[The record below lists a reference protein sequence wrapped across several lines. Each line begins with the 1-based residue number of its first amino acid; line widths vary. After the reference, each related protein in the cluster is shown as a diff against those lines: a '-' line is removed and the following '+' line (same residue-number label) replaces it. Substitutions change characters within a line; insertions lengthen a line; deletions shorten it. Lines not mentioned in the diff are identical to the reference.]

1 MSFSQPGNLHPTL
14 WRTCRILANKTRL
27 EILRELCA
35 HPDQRVSE
43 IAHRL
48 GLSLP
53 LASQALRA
61 LNARGLL
68 LARRI
73 GPFVYYSPIANR
85 SIQNSVHLL
94 SVIRQT
100 FAADAHPCKNIIQYA
115 SAFTQPRRL
124 LIIQT
129 LSGQRPMQLRNIVF
143 KTKISRRALR
153 RHLDKLHARGF
164 LECVDG
170 SYACSVPRHR
180 FARLLMQLTHDE

>member
-1 MSFSQPGNLHPTL
+1 MSLLQPDGLHPTL
-14 WRTCRILANKTRL
+14 WRTCRILANRTRL
-27 EILRELCA
+27 GILRELCA

-73 GPFVYYSPIANR
+73 GPLVYYSPIANR
-85 SIQNSVHLL
+85 SIQDSIRLL

-100 FAADAHPCKNIIQYA
+100 FAADMHPCENIMQYA

-129 LSGQRPMQLRNIVF
+129 LAGQGPMRLRNIAF
-143 KTKISRRALR
+143 TIKISRRALR
-153 RHLDKLHARGF
+153 RHLNKLQARGF
-164 LECVDG
+164 LECVNG
-170 SYACSVPRHR
+170 SYACAVPRHR
-180 FARLLMQLTHDE
+180 FARLLMQLTRNE

>member
-1 MSFSQPGNLHPTL
+1 MPFAQPSDLHPTL

-27 EILRELCA
+27 RILRELCA
-35 HPDQRVSE
+35 QPDQRVSE

-73 GPFVYYSPIANR
+73 GPLVFYSPIANR
-85 SIQNSVHLL
+85 SIQDSVSLL

-100 FAADAHPCKNIIQYA
+100 FTTDTHPCENIFQYA

-124 LIIQT
+124 VIIQI
-129 LSGQRPMQLRNIVF
+129 LSGQRSMRQREIAH
-143 KTKISRRALR
+143 KTKIPRRALR
-153 RHLDKLHARGF
+153 RHLGKLHGRGF

-170 SYACSVPRHR
+170 KYACAIPHHR
-180 FARLLMQLTHDE
+180 FARLLIQLARNE